1 MNFGEVRET
10 WNYFATKD
18 TKYTIHHADKV
29 STKIDNRNYTATA
42 EPIELKPKQTYNTY
56 TTESY
61 TFTKEEEAKEQQ
73 QAPEYTKNAARYFKE
88 NKQRWQG
95 YLDKTFDQKKT
106 AEFPEYQNALVKS
119 IETINTN
126 WRSAAGAFK
135 HDGIVPS
142 MSYKWFIGMWAWDSW
157 KADVATADFNPELAK
172 NNMRALFDYQIQ
184 KDDTVRP
191 QDAGAII
198 DAVFTIKTVR
208 VVVKVATGMNEILN
222 HHWLHGQFGIFI
234 KKPKIRNFKRNV
246 SQTCGLS

>member
-1 MNFGEVRET
+1 M
-10 WNYFATKD
+10 
-18 TKYTIHHADKV
+18 
-29 STKIDNRNYTATA
+29 
-42 EPIELKPKQTYNTY
+42 KPKQTYNTY

-172 NNMRALFDYQIQ
+172 IICGPCLIIKFKKMIPYVHKMRSD
-184 KDDTVRP
+184 
-191 QDAGAII
+191 
-198 DAVFTIKTVR
+198 
-208 VVVKVATGMNEILN
+208 
-222 HHWLHGQFGIFI
+222 H
-234 KKPKIRNFKRNV
+234 
-246 SQTCGLS
+246 